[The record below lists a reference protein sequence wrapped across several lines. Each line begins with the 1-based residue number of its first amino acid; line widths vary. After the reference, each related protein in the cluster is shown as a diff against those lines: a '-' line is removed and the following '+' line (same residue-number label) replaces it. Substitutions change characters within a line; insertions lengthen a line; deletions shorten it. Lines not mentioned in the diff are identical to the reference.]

1 MLSRFL
7 QSLLLAMI
15 HVYRHTLGH
24 VLGGHCRYHPTCSA
38 YGLEAIREWGPFRGT
53 WLTAR
58 RIARCHPF
66 AKGGIDPV
74 PARPRDAVT
83 TGEHA

>member
-7 QSLLLAMI
+7 QSLLVGLI

-24 VLGGHCRYHPTCSA
+24 FLGGHCRYHPTCSA

-53 WLTAR
+53 WMTAR

-66 AKGGIDPV
+66 ARGGVDPV
-74 PARPRDAVT
+74 PARPRPT
-83 TGEHA
+83 P